1 MLQKTLK
8 SGIIIPALGF
18 GTWEMGGRNTKDD
31 SEDEKYIQ
39 AIQTALKTGFTHI
52 DTAEIYGEGHT
63 ETLVAEGIKEYSRR
77 DLFITSKVSKINLN
91 YDNVYASLEKSLKRL
106 QTDYLDLYLVHH
118 PNPDIPIKETMRAM
132 DELVDKGLVRSIG
145 VSNFNVEQ
153 LKEAKDAASHPLDI
167 NQLEYNL
174 QTRNAGKFNVDMEK
188 SIIPYCRENEIQVI
202 AWRPLAK
209 GQLDKDNS
217 VFKYLTEKYDKTVE
231 QIAIN
236 WLIHKKGLATVV
248 KATSR
253 HHIEEN
259 FQSVDFQM
267 EEKDYL
273 VLDMMNNG

>member
-8 SGIIIPALGF
+8 SGVIIPALGF

-31 SEDEKYIQ
+31 SEDDKYIQ
-39 AIQTALKTGFTHI
+39 AIQTSIQTGFRHI
-52 DTAEIYGEGHT
+52 DTAEVYGNGHT
-63 ETLVAEGIKEYSRR
+63 ETLVAKAKENISREE
-77 DLFITSKVSKINLN
+77 LIITSKVSKINLAYN
-91 YDNVYASLEKSLKRL
+91 DVIAAAEKSLERL
-106 QTDYLDLYLVHH
+106 ETDYLDLYLVHH
-118 PNPDIPIKETMRAM
+118 PNPEIAITETMKAM

-153 LKEAKDAASHPLDI
+153 LKEAKKAASHPLDV
-167 NQLEYNL
+167 NQVEYNL

-188 SIIPYCRENEIQVI
+188 SIIPYCRENEIQVM

-209 GQLDKDNS
+209 GQLDGENS
-217 VFKYLTEKYDKTVE
+217 VIKYLTEKYGKTVE

-248 KATSR
+248 KATSK

-259 FQSVDFQM
+259 FQSVDFQL

-273 VLDMMNNG
+273 VLDMLNNG

>member
-8 SGIIIPALGF
+8 SGVIIPALGF
-18 GTWEMGGRNTKDD
+18 GTWEMGGRNSKDD
-31 SEDEKYIQ
+31 SEDDKYIQ
-39 AIQTALKTGFTHI
+39 AIQTAIETGFRHI
-52 DTAEIYGEGHT
+52 DTAEVYGDRHT
-63 ETLVAEGIKEYSRR
+63 ETLVARAKENISREE
-77 DLFITSKVSKINLN
+77 LIITSKVSKINLAYN
-91 YDNVYASLEKSLKRL
+91 DVISAAEKSLERL
-106 QTDYLDLYLVHH
+106 ETAYLDLYLVHH
-118 PNPDIPIKETMRAM
+118 PNPEIPIQDTMKAM

-145 VSNFNVEQ
+145 LSNFNVQQ
-153 LKEAKDAASHPLDI
+153 LKEAKEAARHPLDV
-167 NQLEYNL
+167 NQIEYNL

-209 GQLDKDNS
+209 GQLDGENS
-217 VFKYLTEKYDKTVE
+217 VIKYLTEKYGKTVE

-259 FQSVDFQM
+259 FRSVDFQM

-273 VLDMMNNG
+273 VLDMLNKG